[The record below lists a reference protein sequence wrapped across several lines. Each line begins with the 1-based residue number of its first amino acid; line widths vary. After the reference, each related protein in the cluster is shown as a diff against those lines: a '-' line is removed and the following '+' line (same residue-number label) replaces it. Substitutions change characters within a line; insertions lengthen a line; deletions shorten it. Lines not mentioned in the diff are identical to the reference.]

1 MRSWSLPRLV
11 SVLTLTLA
19 VGAGCKAGGDDA
31 RAAPPEP
38 TADKAPGPRPAPRD
52 AGRTLGPKIDHDVK
66 LLDGSAMKLS
76 ELRGHALLIV
86 NTASECG
93 YTPQYE
99 GLQTLYERYRERGL
113 EVLAFPCNDF
123 GGQEPG
129 DAKTIRDYLSKTYQ
143 VTFPVFEKQRITK
156 SGPGPKSPLWKTL
169 TEDLAGDLAGEVKWN
184 FTKFLV
190 NREGFVVARFASSV
204 DPLATE
210 VVSAVE
216 GALGK

>member
-1 MRSWSLPRLV
+1 MRS
-11 SVLTLTLA
+11 SVLNALGGLAVVVSLTAPLTLA
-19 VGAGCKAGGDDA
+19 AGCQGGSDNA
-31 RAAPPEP
+31 HAAPPG
-38 TADKAPGPRPAPRD
+38 KAPGPSAPAP
-52 AGRTLGPKIDHDVK
+52 APGPKIDHDVK
-66 LLDGSAMKLS
+66 LLDGSSMSLAS
-76 ELRGHALLIV
+76 LRGRALLIV

-129 DAKTIRDYLSKTYQ
+129 DAKTIRDYITKTYQ
-143 VTFPVFEKQRITK
+143 VSFPVFEKQRITK
-156 SGPGPKSPLWKTL
+156 GGVGPKSPLWKTL
-169 TEDLAGDLAGEVKWN
+169 TEDLSADLAGEVKWN

-190 NREGFVVARFASSV
+190 NRDGFVVARFSSSV
-204 DPLATE
+204 DPLAPE